1 MKQAEAELKYETMK
15 KKKDEEMK
23 KQKEEAD
30 EKLEKV
36 KGALNKASSLSALQS
51 GIPGAPALPGAQ

>member
-36 KGALNKASSLSALQS
+36 KGALNKASSLSAL
-51 GIPGAPALPGAQ
+51 